1 MSPYVAGAIVL
12 VLAATHWG
20 IYEHGRTVERKE
32 WEAKPAE
39 VIPKQQEITTRVETK
54 IVYQDRVIQGETKT
68 VIKKVPVYVT
78 KDDDV
83 RCSIPAAVPG
93 LLNEASFGVPRA
105 ASSADA
111 ATGAKGKAH

>member
-1 MSPYVAGAIVL
+1 MSPYIAGGLVV
-12 VLAATHWG
+12 VLAASHWG

-39 VIPKQQEITTRVETK
+39 VVPKQQEITTRVETK

-78 KDDDV
+78 KDDDAG
-83 RCSIPAAVPG
+83 CSIPSAVPG
-93 LLNEASFGVPRA
+93 LLNEANFGIPRA
-105 ASSADA
+105 TASADA
-111 ATGAKGKAH
+111 ATRAAGKAH

>member
-1 MSPYVAGAIVL
+1 MSPYVALGIAAL
-12 VLAATHWG
+12 LAATHWG

-83 RCSIPAAVPG
+83 RCSIPAAVPS

>member
-1 MSPYVAGAIVL
+1 MSPYIAGGLVV
-12 VLAATHWG
+12 VLAASHWG
-20 IYEHGRTVERKE
+20 IYEHGRSVERKE

-39 VIPKQQEITTRVETK
+39 VVPKQQEITTRVETK

-83 RCSIPAAVPG
+83 KCSIPAAVPG
-93 LLNEASFGVPRA
+93 LLNEANFGVPRA
-105 ASSADA
+105 TASADA
-111 ATGAKGKAH
+111 ATRATGKAH